1 MTTIYAIAKKTAG
14 KMSSQWVQSR
24 LGGASCRSSH
34 VRNAPLAT
42 VRSRKRRPVIMG
54 QQQKWPVLFDDLVG
68 EREQLIWDLEAERL
82 GSPEIDD

>member
-1 MTTIYAIAKKTAG
+1 
-14 KMSSQWVQSR
+14 
-24 LGGASCRSSH
+24 
-34 VRNAPLAT
+34 
-42 VRSRKRRPVIMG
+42 MG